1 VEIMGAKNWY
11 KGSCK
16 LEREKPEIKL
26 LGTGEIWGGFN
37 CLGTAGAA
45 LFLDEAGAAL
55 IGAKNYD
62 PRRSNEF
69 GETVRGTDEFALQ
82 EGGV

>member
-1 VEIMGAKNWY
+1 MLFCGGRVENHARKNWY

-16 LEREKPEIKL
+16 SRREKPEIKL

-45 LFLDEAGAAL
+45 LFLDEVRRCGL
-55 IGAKNYD
+55 INKN
-62 PRRSNEF
+62 
-69 GETVRGTDEFALQ
+69 
-82 EGGV
+82 